1 VEPATQPPNRSQAVR
16 DLEWVLT
23 SPSLIVPSI
32 PAREMCSSIESTN
45 LNQFQ
50 NELAEFLHCE
60 SPRRDQ
66 YRVGRYFEQ
75 LVLFYLK
82 QIRQVEI
89 VASGLQIQAGSRTI
103 GELDFVFR
111 DESGQLQHWET
122 AVKFYLFHPDPTE
135 SGSHLIG
142 PDSRDNFE
150 KKMQRLFEHQLPLSD
165 KPFPDIA
172 ERHAF
177 VKGRVFYHPESLP
190 PRSLPDLLSPDH
202 LRGVW
207 LYRRDLDWLSRL
219 AESNGSCMSSSSYM
233 ARIVQKPL
241 WLSPDVVADTSSD
254 LTAKQLVPVEKT
266 QAQLQQH
273 FCESS
278 SPRLVSLL
286 ARQSGEW
293 REFERVFVV
302 ADSWPNDW

>member
-1 VEPATQPPNRSQAVR
+1 MDQATQPERRSQAVR

-23 SPSLIVPSI
+23 SPSLIVPAI
-32 PAREMCSSIESTN
+32 PAGEIRSSIEPTN
-45 LNQFQ
+45 LDQFQ
-50 NELAEFLHCE
+50 NELAEFLHRE

-75 LVLFYLK
+75 LVLFYLNH
-82 QIRQVEI
+82 IRQVDI
-89 VASGLQIQAGSRTI
+89 VASGLQIQDGSRTV

-111 DESGQLQHWET
+111 DEQGRLQHWET

-150 KKMQRLFEHQLPLSD
+150 KKMQQLFEHQLPLSD

-177 VKGRVFYHPESLP
+177 VKGRVFYHPEFLP
-190 PRSLPDLLSPDH
+190 PRSQPDLLSPDH
-202 LRGVW
+202 LQGVW

-219 AESNGSCMSSSSYM
+219 AESNGSCM

-254 LTAKQLVPVEKT
+254 LTAKQLVSVKEL
-266 QAQLQQH
+266 QDLLQQH
-273 FCESS
+273 FRESS

-286 ARQSGEW
+286 AQQSGEW
-293 REFERVFVV
+293 REVERVFVV
-302 ADSWPNDW
+302 AESWPNDW

>member
-1 VEPATQPPNRSQAVR
+1 MKTCQQAIR
-16 DLEWVLT
+16 DLDWVLT
-23 SPSLIVPSI
+23 SPTLISPSHVAEEI
-32 PAREMCSSIESTN
+32 SDSIEPTN

-50 NELAEFLHCE
+50 NELAEFIHRE

-82 QIRQVEI
+82 HIRQVEI
-89 VASGLQIQAGSRTI
+89 VASGLQIRDGSRTV

-111 DESGQLQHWET
+111 DEQGRLQHWET

-135 SGSHLIG
+135 SGNHLVG

-150 KKMQRLFEHQLPLSD
+150 KKMQRLFEHQLPLSN

-177 VKGRVFYHPESLP
+177 VKGRVFYHPEFLP
-190 PRSLPDLLSPDH
+190 PTSLPDLLSPDH

-219 AESNGSCMSSSSYM
+219 AESSGSGM

-241 WLSPDVVADTSSD
+241 WLSPDIVTDTPSD
-254 LTAKQLVPVEKT
+254 LTAKQLVPVENL
-266 QAQLQQH
+266 QAQLKQH
-273 FCESS
+273 FRESS

-293 REFERVFVV
+293 REVERVFVV
-302 ADSWPNDW
+302 AESWPNDR